1 MENRQMNEHDKKN
14 LLFLFEMEKQG
25 KLIEVLCQWELDDI
39 QYALEI
45 LQAWVSEEILK
56 NMDTYESVV
65 ADNCKEANE
74 ILSKF
79 RLNP

>member
-1 MENRQMNEHDKKN
+1 MNEHDKKN